1 MVQAAWLF
9 YYGPRTYI
17 HVKGY
22 SRQERGIHVKQLIL
36 KLIFKLVFKNKFQT
50 LCEYSVVA

>member
-1 MVQAAWLF
+1 MVQAVWLF
-9 YYGPRTYI
+9 YYGPRTYT

-22 SRQERGIHVKQLIL
+22 SHQERGIHVKKL

-50 LCEYSVVA
+50 LCEYSFVA